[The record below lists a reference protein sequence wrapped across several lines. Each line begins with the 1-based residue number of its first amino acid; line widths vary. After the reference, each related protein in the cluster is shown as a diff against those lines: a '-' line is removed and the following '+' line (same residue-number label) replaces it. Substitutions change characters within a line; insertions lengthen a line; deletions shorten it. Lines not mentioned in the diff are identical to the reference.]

1 MKFLFAQPAKK
12 RFAWELHTV
21 INSLSKLGVDKKDII
36 LLFAKED
43 DSVLMEFNDS
53 CDEDSGRGLLD
64 VFKREYYSFCLL
76 FMQR

>member
-43 DSVLMEFNDS
+43 DSV
-53 CDEDSGRGLLD
+53 
-64 VFKREYYSFCLL
+64 
-76 FMQR
+76 